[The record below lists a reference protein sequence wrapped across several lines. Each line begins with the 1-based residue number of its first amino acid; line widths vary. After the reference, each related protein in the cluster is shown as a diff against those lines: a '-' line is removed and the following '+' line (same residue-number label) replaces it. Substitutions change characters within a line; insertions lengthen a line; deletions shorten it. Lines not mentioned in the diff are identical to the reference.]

1 MPDSKSFRSLLLQ
14 VGKFYITDKAMK
26 RAQERMLDLIA
37 READEDG
44 DRQAYIAAVRRYF
57 TGFEA
62 EARAHLR
69 AVDRRLEQVDQ
80 IRFNLAAERGVTA
93 RRIESTREVLEELD
107 RISES

>member
-1 MPDSKSFRSLLLQ
+1 MPDSEALRSLVLR

-26 RAQERMLDLIA
+26 RAHERMVDLIA
-37 READEDG
+37 READEEG
-44 DRQAYIAAVRRYF
+44 DRQTYAAAVRRYF

-62 EARAHLR
+62 EARGHLR
-69 AVDRRLEQVDQ
+69 NVDRRLEQVDQ
-80 IRFNLAAERGVTA
+80 VRFNLAAERGVTA